1 MRRSL
6 LLCAWWL
13 AAPAAFA
20 ATFHLDPVSGSLT
33 NRGDAEQPWPGLEA
47 VIRAGFIR
55 AHDRAGRPLHPD
67 GRAGAG
73 DRLLLRSGYH
83 GEAILDGYYLD
94 APLEVAAAEGQAPQL
109 QRILLRGG
117 CRWVFRGLE
126 VSPFHGGSTSRAPIV
141 AVLNHAHHGP
151 ADHVAVERC
160 RVFSAPDSSGWTT
173 TNAWLEQAC
182 DGITLNGD
190 HCRAVSNEVRNVAWG
205 IQLGGVSNYAGYNLV
220 ENFRGD
226 GLRAVNH
233 HVVAEYNTIR
243 NAFLVDGNHMDG
255 IQGFHRGAP
264 GREVRGVVIRGNV
277 IHRHL
282 RPDAPW
288 ASPYLQ
294 GIGFFDGPFVDC
306 VFEDNRVV
314 ADSYHGL
321 SVYNAIRCRISGN
334 TIEDDPGTNMVG
346 EARIVLGCKGDHG
359 RVVRDNRIISN
370 QCDRLIIAPE
380 AVDTVQEGN
389 VQRRAR

>member
-1 MRRSL
+1 MRGCSI
-6 LLCAWWL
+6 LCACWL
-13 AAPAAFA
+13 AGTAAFA
-20 ATFHLDPVSGSLT
+20 ATFHLDPASGSLT

-55 AHDRAGRPLHPD
+55 AHDRAGRPLNPA

-73 DRLLLRSGYH
+73 DRLLLRGGYH

-94 APLEVAAAEGQAPQL
+94 APLEVAAEEGQTPRL

-117 CRWVFRGLE
+117 SRWVFRRLE
-126 VSPFHGGSTSRAPIV
+126 VSPVHGGGPARGPIV
-141 AVLNHAHHGP
+141 AVLNHTHHGP
-151 ADHVAVERC
+151 ADHVVVEQC
-160 RVFSAPDSSGWTT
+160 RVFSVPDCSGWST
-173 TNAWLEQAC
+173 TNDWLERAV
-182 DGITLNGD
+182 DGITLEGD

-226 GLRAVNH
+226 GLRTVNH
-233 HVVAEYNTIR
+233 FVVAEYNTIR

-255 IQGFHRGAP
+255 IQGFYRGAP

-321 SVYNAIRCRISGN
+321 SVYNALRCLIRGN
-334 TIEDDPGTNMVG
+334 LIEDDPGTNMVG
-346 EARIVLGCKGDHG
+346 EARIVLGCKPAIG
-359 RVVRDNRIISN
+359 REVRGNRIISN
-370 QCDRLIIAPE
+370 RCDRLVIAPE
-380 AVDTVQEGN
+380 AVDTVLDGN
-389 VQRRAR
+389 VERRAR